1 MPTPVIV
8 GAVRTP
14 MVRAGGA
21 LHSVPAQELARRV
34 IQELI
39 AGVGVE
45 PAEVDE
51 VILGNA
57 GTPADAPNIG
67 RVASLMAGL
76 PRTVPGVT
84 VHRNCASGLEAIL
97 QGADRIS
104 AGSSRL
110 LVCGGVENMSRF
122 PMSLPP
128 ETNPWFGRLARAK
141 TVTQK
146 LQAFAAL
153 PWKKI
158 MPKSALVQGLTDPV
172 CGLNMGRTAE
182 NLAREF
188 RISRQAQDQFALES
202 HRRAVAAQESGRL
215 AQEITPVYVPPK
227 YANVVEQDVGPRQQQ
242 SMDALAKLKPVF
254 DRRDGTVTAGNACQI
269 TDGAAVVLLASEEW
283 AISKG
288 LTPLARLRGHAT
300 VGLAPDR
307 MGLGPAFAIP
317 KALDRAGVDFDDVSV
332 FEVNEAFAAQVLA
345 VREALASRRFAEEEL
360 GRSQAVGDLG
370 DDRLNPNGGAIALGH
385 PIGATGARL
394 VVTLVAEL
402 IERAASFGVA
412 SLCVGG
418 GLGSALVME
427 RVK

>member
-1 MPTPVIV
+1 
-8 GAVRTP
+8 
-14 MVRAGGA
+14 
-21 LHSVPAQELARRV
+21 
-34 IQELI
+34 
-39 AGVGVE
+39 
-45 PAEVDE
+45 
-51 VILGNA
+51 
-57 GTPADAPNIG
+57 
-67 RVASLMAGL
+67 
-76 PRTVPGVT
+76 
-84 VHRNCASGLEAIL
+84 
-97 QGADRIS
+97 
-104 AGSSRL
+104 
-110 LVCGGVENMSRF
+110 
-122 PMSLPP
+122 MSLPP
-128 ETNPWFGRLARAK
+128 ETNPWFGRLARSK
-141 TVTQK
+141 TLPQK
-146 LQAFAAL
+146 LQTFAAL

-158 MPKSALVQGLTDPV
+158 MPKSALMQGLTDPV

-182 NLAREF
+182 VLAREF
-188 RISRQAQDQFALES
+188 RISREAQDRFALES

-215 AQEITPVYVPPK
+215 AKEIAPVYVPPK
-227 YANVVEQDVGPRQQQ
+227 YADVVEEDIGPRQQQ
-242 SMDALAKLKPVF
+242 SLEALAKLRPVF

-283 AISKG
+283 AISQG
-288 LTPLARLRGHAT
+288 LTPLVRLRGHAT

-345 VREALASRRFAEEEL
+345 VREALASQRFAEEEL
-360 GRSQAVGDLG
+360 GRSRPVGDL
-370 DDRLNPNGGAIALGH
+370 DDERLNPNGGAIALGH

-427 RVK
+427 RVR